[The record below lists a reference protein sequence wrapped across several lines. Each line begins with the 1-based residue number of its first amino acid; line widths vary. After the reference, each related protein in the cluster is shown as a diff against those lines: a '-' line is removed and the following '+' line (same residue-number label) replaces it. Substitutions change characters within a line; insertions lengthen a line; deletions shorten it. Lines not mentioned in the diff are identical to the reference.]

1 MNPGMDPPGVWGLG
15 VYTPNWGSSPSFGC
29 LGVKNKPKDEV
40 KIHIFFHKMR
50 IKPKILRL
58 RQAT

>member
-1 MNPGMDPPGVWGLG
+1 MNPGMDPPGVWGCTPLTG
-15 VYTPNWGSSPSFGC
+15 VQAQVWGLGC

-40 KIHIFFHKMR
+40 KIHIFFHKMI

-58 RQAT
+58 WQAT